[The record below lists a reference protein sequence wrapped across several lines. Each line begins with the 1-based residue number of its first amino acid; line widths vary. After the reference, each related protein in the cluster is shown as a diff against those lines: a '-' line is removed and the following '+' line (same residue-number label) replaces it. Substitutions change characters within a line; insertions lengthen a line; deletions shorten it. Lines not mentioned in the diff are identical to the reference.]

1 PGRPGVDLAD
11 PDRRPAAVEAQ
22 HDEVL
27 GIGRVDAPLLVRREN
42 VELYLGIAVGQ
53 LAEHLLDGP
62 GIDRRSPGS
71 EALAKGPHPLMI
83 HVELLPSGE
92 RPPRDELVDV
102 RIAGVVADVLALEPR
117 PRRRRD
123 DLARLGDN
131 GAEAD
136 LLLFLAFSQ
145 MNVIAPGRLGKFR
158 PRLYRNLAVGFRGQH
173 EYSLAGIDIGLDPG
187 PACRRSV
194 GDHAVELC
202 KQFDL
207 MPGVP

>member
-1 PGRPGVDLAD
+1 
-11 PDRRPAAVEAQ
+11 
-22 HDEVL
+22 
-27 GIGRVDAPLLVRREN
+27 
-42 VELYLGIAVGQ
+42 
-53 LAEHLLDGP
+53 
-62 GIDRRSPGS
+62 
-71 EALAKGPHPLMI
+71 
-83 HVELLPSGE
+83 
-92 RPPRDELVDV
+92 DELVDV

-131 GAEAD
+131 VAEAD

-207 MPGVP
+207 MPGVPGDALRPVAELLQIGPERGVAGVGCRVIALDDRHVAHRLAGHRIAFALLP